1 MFKVLN
7 VAQRYDLMDVVLFYI
22 KYALVPYYQESL
34 TPACKKVTRAENLTL
49 VGLSFGSHSQSVQLA
64 SLWFQ
69 ISQKIYKM
77 FKIYMEMIKLI
88 INIYYNAYIFF

>member
-1 MFKVLN
+1 MIICLILIKINSVYNNTCITVFFLQIFLKLFKVLN

-22 KYALVPYYQESL
+22 KYVLVPYYQESL

-64 SLWFQ
+64 SL
-69 ISQKIYKM
+69 
-77 FKIYMEMIKLI
+77 
-88 INIYYNAYIFF
+88 